1 MLKSSIAFIAAVAGS
16 AGLISNTAENAAI
29 DPDLPLSCYI
39 DVAETDDGL
48 QLTAWGL
55 GFDNASYRMVVTQR
69 MGGGGFDIV
78 QAGEIPA
85 PELEDDEGAFILSDM
100 LIATDAEFSAEL
112 MTWNAQGD
120 QICRWGERV

>member
-55 GFDNASYRMVVTQR
+55 GLDNASYRMVVTQR

-78 QAGEIPA
+78 QEGEIPA
-85 PELEDDEGAFILSDM
+85 PELETEEDAFILSDM

-112 MTWNAQGD
+112 MTWNTQGD